1 MLRVGQTDDRP
12 LKSALRMTTGVR
24 DQRSSLPAFCFMKLP
39 APRTLLL
46 VEDDPAIRESIAEVL
61 REAGRT
67 VVCASDGLEA
77 LAKLDVVER
86 PCLILLDLMM
96 PRMDGIEFLRQLGK
110 HPRSK
115 DFPVLVLSAHA
126 TVQQAELYPGV
137 LGTLRKPFDI
147 GQLMSWVDEHC

>member
-1 MLRVGQTDDRP
+1 MLRVGQTDDHR
-12 LKSALRMTTGVR
+12 LKCGLRMTTGVR

>member
-1 MLRVGQTDDRP
+1 MLRVGQTKDCRLNRRVRTTTGLLDERSP
-12 LKSALRMTTGVR
+12 LPALR
-24 DQRSSLPAFCFMKLP
+24 FMKLA

-46 VEDDPAIRESIAEVL
+46 VEDDPEIRDSIAEVL

-67 VVCASDGLEA
+67 VVCASDGLDA

-126 TVQQAELYPGV
+126 TVQQAEVYPGV

-147 GQLMSWVDEHC
+147 GQLLSWVDAHC

>member
-1 MLRVGQTDDRP
+1 MP
-12 LKSALRMTTGVR
+12 ALR
-24 DQRSSLPAFCFMKLP
+24 FMKLA

-46 VEDDPAIRESIAEVL
+46 VEDDPEIRESIAEVL
-61 REAGRT
+61 REAGRK
-67 VVCASDGLEA
+67 VVCASDGLDA

-96 PRMDGIEFLRQLGK
+96 PRMDGIEFLRRLNK

-115 DFPVLVLSAHA
+115 DFPVLVLSAHG
-126 TVQQAELYPGV
+126 TVQQAEVYPGV

-147 GQLMSWVDEHC
+147 GQLLSWVDEHC

>member
-1 MLRVGQTDDRP
+1 
-12 LKSALRMTTGVR
+12 
-24 DQRSSLPAFCFMKLP
+24 MKRA

-46 VEDDPAIRESIAEVL
+46 VEDDPEIRDSIAEVL

-67 VVCASDGLEA
+67 VVCASDGLDA
-77 LAKLDVVER
+77 LAKLVVVER

-110 HPRSK
+110 HPHSK
-115 DFPVLVLSAHA
+115 DFPVLILSAHA
-126 TVQQAELYPGV
+126 TVRQAEVYPGV

-147 GQLMSWVDEHC
+147 GQLLAWVDAHC

>member
-1 MLRVGQTDDRP
+1 LR
-12 LKSALRMTTGVR
+12 
-24 DQRSSLPAFCFMKLP
+24 FMKLV

-46 VEDDPAIRESIAEVL
+46 VEDDPELRESIAEVL

-67 VVCASDGLEA
+67 VVCASDGLDA

-96 PRMDGIEFLRQLGK
+96 PRMDGIEFLRRLGK

-115 DFPVLVLSAHA
+115 DFPVLILSAHG
-126 TVQQAELYPGV
+126 TVQQAEVYPGV

-147 GQLMSWVDEHC
+147 GQLLSWVDEHC

>member
-1 MLRVGQTDDRP
+1 
-12 LKSALRMTTGVR
+12 
-24 DQRSSLPAFCFMKLP
+24 MKQA

-46 VEDDPAIRESIAEVL
+46 VEDDPEIRDSIAEVL

-67 VVCASDGLEA
+67 VVCASDGLDA
-77 LAKLDVVER
+77 LAKLEDVER

-110 HPRSK
+110 HPHSK
-115 DFPVLVLSAHA
+115 DFPVLILSAHA
-126 TVQQAELYPGV
+126 TVRQAEVYPGV

-147 GQLMSWVDEHC
+147 GQLLAWVDAHC

>member
-1 MLRVGQTDDRP
+1 
-12 LKSALRMTTGVR
+12 
-24 DQRSSLPAFCFMKLP
+24 MKRT
-39 APRTLLL
+39 ATRTLLL
-46 VEDDPAIRESIAEVL
+46 VEDDPEIRDSIAEVL

-67 VVCASDGLEA
+67 VVCASDGLDA
-77 LAKLDVVER
+77 LEKLKVVER

-110 HPRSK
+110 HPHSK
-115 DFPVLVLSAHA
+115 DFPVLILSAHA

-147 GQLMSWVDEHC
+147 GQLLSWVDEHC

>member
-1 MLRVGQTDDRP
+1 MSSSVSTLSATTHAQSRRADRLPFECGLRVPTGP
-12 LKSALRMTTGVR
+12 L
-24 DQRSSLPAFCFMKLP
+24 DQRTALPASRFMKRT

-46 VEDDPAIRESIAEVL
+46 VEDDPKIRDTIAEVL

-67 VVCASDGLEA
+67 VVCASDGLDA
-77 LAKLDVVER
+77 LAKLDVVDR

-110 HPRSK
+110 HPHSK

-126 TVQQAELYPGV
+126 TV
-137 LGTLRKPFDI
+137 
-147 GQLMSWVDEHC
+147 H

>member
-1 MLRVGQTDDRP
+1 MATCGRV
-12 LKSALRMTTGVR
+12 V
-24 DQRSSLPAFCFMKLP
+24 KLP
-39 APRTLLL
+39 PHRTVLL
-46 VEDDPAIRESIAEVL
+46 VEDDPEIRQAIAEVL
-61 REAGRT
+61 QEAGRT

-96 PRMDGIEFLRQLGK
+96 PRMDGIEFLRRLGK

-115 DFPVLVLSAHA
+115 DFPVLVLSAHG
-126 TVQQAELYPGV
+126 TVRQAEVYPGV

-147 GQLMSWVDEHC
+147 GQLLSWVDEHC